1 VHRPTGRIGGSGLP
15 SHIPVRSPGQV
26 PKVAIKRNGDVRAF
40 TKGHKRATTEFTEAN
55 GAVPPKIQLE
65 PEPESTSEPEIAKS
79 LRGLLSFPTFT
90 VKEFLMFHLFRE
102 R

>member
-1 VHRPTGRIGGSGLP
+1 MP

-55 GAVPPKIQLE
+55 GAVPPNIQLE
-65 PEPESTSEPEIAKS
+65 PELESTSETESINAES
-79 LRGLLSFPTFT
+79 LRGLLSPQR
-90 VKEFLMFHLFRE
+90 LR
-102 R
+102 